1 MKKINYKIILGILL
15 LVALVGAVLLV
26 QQKQETRRGATSTTG
41 FIRLS
46 LDGNSTTKEVTAG
59 QEFTVPLV
67 ANVDG
72 AGGVDSIVTYFCYDP
87 TKIELKNTSDLEK
100 SFTPIDPA
108 EYVGGSVKV
117 EESSNKCVK
126 VTFVSIK
133 QGKRMEAKVVDIN
146 FKTKASSGTGTITID
161 KSKSSLGVAG
171 QDKVDISSV
180 GNLNYSISG
189 ETGGYWIYKG
199 SSPCQKSSVNYAT
212 LADCNAEGDPKNSC
226 YASKEECNA
235 VTNPD
240 VYCVGT
246 CPAGTA
252 HKTDGVCS
260 NGGTR
265 DDSSCTDVLTS
276 YCGKHWDYSCCTCKT
291 TTACTSGATQCY
303 NSTNYQTCS
312 DGVWGTAT
320 SCGTGKYCSSGQCL
334 SSSSVNTP
342 IIIKMAFTGVKKG
355 SVKCA
360 NNWLTF
366 MKIKD
371 VSGNNPLTVGA
382 TVASV
387 PVPTDSVNSKGDVI
401 YTYTTNLIEFNKDI
415 VTNGLSFFLV
425 GPKHISI
432 KYGKNGQSSWFSDFA
447 GSLSITGGTTNN
459 YDFSEYPLIAG
470 DVTGDTA
477 GEPDGKIDGR
487 DFSFLKEK
495 ANDLLS
501 AAADGTNVVGDI
513 DGNCQANAG
522 DVRLFKELLK
532 EVNGQTY

>member
-1 MKKINYKIILGILL
+1 MKKMNYKIILGILL
-15 LVALVGAVLLV
+15 VVALAGAVLLV
-26 QQKQETRRGATSTTG
+26 QQRQETRRGATSSSG

-46 LDGNSTTKEVTAG
+46 LDESSTTKEITAG
-59 QEFTVPLV
+59 KEFTVPVV
-67 ANVDG
+67 ANVTD
-72 AGGVDSIVTYFCYDP
+72 AGGVDSVVAYFCYDP
-87 TKIELKNTSDLEK
+87 TKIELRNVSDLEK
-100 SFTPIDPA
+100 SFTLIDPA
-108 EYVGGSVKV
+108 QYVGGSVKV
-117 EESSNKCVK
+117 EESNNKCVK

-133 QGKRMEAKVVDIN
+133 QGATMKAQVADIN
-146 FKTKASSGTGTITID
+146 FKTMASSGTGTITID

-171 QDKVDISSV
+171 QDTVEIKSV

-189 ETGGYWIYKG
+189 ATGGYWVYKG
-199 SSPCQKSSVNYAT
+199 SSPCQKSSITYET
-212 LADCNAEGDPKNSC
+212 LDACNAADDSKNSC
-226 YASKEECNA
+226 YASQEECNA
-235 VTNPD
+235 VTNPN

-276 YCGKHWDYSCCTCKT
+276 YCGKHYDYNCCACKT
-291 TTACTSGATQCY
+291 TTSCTDGKTQCY
-303 NSTNYQTCS
+303 NTTNYQTCS
-312 DGVWGTAT
+312 GGVWGTAT
-320 SCGTGKYCSSGQCL
+320 SCGTGKYCSDGQCVSTTGRADL
-334 SSSSVNTP
+334 TMK
-342 IIIKMAFTGVKKG
+342 IAFTGVKLDH
-355 SVKCA
+355 SQCAVDWPVKMKVA
-360 NNWLTF
+360 LTPSF
-366 MKIKD
+366 ADID
-371 VSGNNPLTVGA
+371 TV
-382 TVASV
+382 VAKKT
-387 PVPTDSVNSKGDVI
+387 TDVNSEGDVI
-401 YTYTTNLIEFNKDI
+401 YQIDTSISNVSDDGDKGVSI
-415 VTNGLSFFLV
+415 FLT

-432 KYGKNGQSSWFSDFA
+432 KYGKDKQKAWFNEYNGQ
-447 GSLSITGGTTNN
+447 LVVQNIRTGTNT

-495 ANDLLS
+495 ANDLLL
-501 AAADGTNVVGDI
+501 AATAGTNVVGDI